1 MCCSYAFNGMHLA
14 QPTVMHFSTLLH
26 HVECTWGALGARVRP
41 TRILGPASG
50 VASVCWPLG
59 YLQCTRLPPVQHT
72 ASTPHHLS
80 TYEIHALMWM

>member
-26 HVECTWGALGARVRP
+26 HVECTLGALGARVRP

-50 VASVCWPLG
+50 VATG
-59 YLQCTRLPPVQHT
+59 QCVLAAGVPAMHASPAGAAHSQHAT
-72 ASTPHHLS
+72 SFI
-80 TYEIHALMWM
+80 YI